1 MRKHDNLTNMAKTHV
16 EIYINDHT
24 EPSTPQ
30 ICLSSE
36 MTRMILHKS
45 LDCLVVLL
53 MLLLLCESRLVSC
66 DVNTRKSEK
75 HKNSMDNTAQRE
87 ASQNNSCPPQSCYD
101 ELNEA
106 CKCYHYNETPICEH
120 SGEQLNILK
129 SYCITYDKE
138 KGVASAGECIY
149 EHPSFGYY
157 YPIQVH
163 NYSDLNE
170 ALCGRFNRKGLF
182 CSECA
187 DGTYISSYSYRESC
201 IGSCKPSTVNWIKY
215 FLITLIPTTV
225 FYSLIVLFRINV
237 HSSRFQGCIFL
248 IQFATSPFASRI
260 TKSHLRILKDD
271 ISHNVYTFIYILAI
285 LYGTIGGIWNLD
297 FFRDIDTSICLGLSP
312 LGQLSL
318 DFVTVLYTLLLITGT
333 YFVVGWHDQQ
343 VKVVVIACKPFLI
356 FFKLF
361 RENWNAHSSTIDS
374 LATFLIL
381 CNIKVLNVCFDILKP
396 VKVHQLTKE
405 GGYRWSVFYDP
416 KLSYL
421 GKDHLPHAI
430 FALLM
435 LVIFVIV
442 PIAILLLY
450 PARLFQKFLT
460 NLPSRWQIFLKIL
473 VDSFQGIYKDG
484 TEPNTRDFRWFSAFP
499 FIVRLVMMSLYIY
512 SLDSFFLVNCGTVLS
527 IAGILIIIANPYK
540 ANVRYIST
548 HFAVFLLITAAT
560 VVILMVSSRL
570 YLPYFLELTL
580 LLTLTSICSVLFLSY
595 FRVCC
600 FSTTSIVRI
609 LKRKLCQ

>member
-1 MRKHDNLTNMAKTHV
+1 
-16 EIYINDHT
+16 
-24 EPSTPQ
+24 
-30 ICLSSE
+30 
-36 MTRMILHKS
+36 MTRKVFNTS
-45 LDCLVVLL
+45 LDCLVVLP
-53 MLLLLCESRLVSC
+53 MCLLLYESRLVSC
-66 DVNTRKSEK
+66 NDNTIKSEK
-75 HKNSMDNTAQRE
+75 HNNYLDNIVHQE
-87 ASQNNSCPPQSCYD
+87 ASQNNNSCPPWSCD
-101 ELNEA
+101 NEVSKA
-106 CKCYHYNETPICEH
+106 CKCCHYKETPMCEQIGKLL
-120 SGEQLNILK
+120 SILK

-149 EHPSFGYY
+149 LYHSFGYY
-157 YPIQVH
+157 YTVEVH
-163 NYSDLNE
+163 NYSELNE
-170 ALCGRFNRKGLF
+170 AVCGQFNRKGLL

-225 FYSLIVLFRINV
+225 FYLSIVLFRINV
-237 HSSRFQGCIFL
+237 HSSKLQGFIFL
-248 IQFATSPFASRI
+248 VQFTISPFASRA
-260 TKSHLRILKDD
+260 TKSYLRTLKGNF
-271 ISHNVYTFIYILAI
+271 SHNVYTFIYITVV

-396 VKVHQLTKE
+396 VKVYQLTK
-405 GGYRWSVFYDP
+405 GGGHRWSVFYDP
-416 KLSYL
+416 KLSYF

-450 PARLFQKFLT
+450 PSRLFQKFLT

-473 VDSFQGIYKDG
+473 ADSFQGIYKDG

-499 FIVRLVMMSLYIY
+499 FIVRLVIMSLYTY

-527 IAGILIIIANPYK
+527 IAGMLIIVADPYK
-540 ANVRYIST
+540 ANVKYIST
-548 HFAVFLLITAAT
+548 HFAVFLLIAAAVVVALASRYRQHFTEYTALLIVT
-560 VVILMVSSRL
+560 TLSLYLTFLLSRL
-570 YLPYFLELTL
+570 
-580 LLTLTSICSVLFLSY
+580 
-595 FRVCC
+595 RVCC
-600 FSTTSIVRI
+600 FCTKSVVRMLKRI
-609 LKRKLCQ
+609 LC